1 MRLSQPQ
8 GRGASGLPAPQ
19 LPGLGRLALGLHCCM
34 HGLSLVVVSRGYAL
48 VAVPGLLTAVAS
60 LVVEQG
66 LSRAWTQ

>member
-1 MRLSQPQ
+1 
-8 GRGASGLPAPQ
+8 
-19 LPGLGRLALGLHCCM
+19 M